1 MDALIRLD
9 GVTKRYGGAG
19 RPALDGIG
27 LRVAAGEAVAIMGP
41 SGSGKSTLLNL
52 VAGLDRPTAGRVDVH
67 AKRTG
72 LMFQEAALFPWLTVR
87 GNVEIALA
95 ERTPGTFRIFWMA
108 CL

>member
-19 RPALDGIG
+19 RAALDGIG

-52 VAGLDRPTAGRVDVH
+52 VAGLDRPTRGAVAVGGKRIDKMTEAGGSQVPPPAGRHDIPV
-67 AKRTG
+67 
-72 LMFQEAALFPWLTVR
+72 L
-87 GNVEIALA
+87 
-95 ERTPGTFRIFWMA
+95 
-108 CL
+108 